1 MNYENEI
8 WMAIKNY
15 PNYEVSSMGRVR
27 SLYRRV
33 PHILKPAVTNSL
45 GHLKVG
51 LYKDGKVK
59 QLFVHRL
66 VAEAFIPNPE
76 NKPTV
81 DHIDRDTSNNCV
93 ENLRWANQIEQSF
106 NRKESGKPSEGCKI
120 PVMCIETGKIFDN
133 SCAAAHWIIDT
144 GLSTSKPK
152 DISKYIRGVCN
163 GTLKTIYGYHWK
175 FCNEGV

>member
-93 ENLRWANQIEQSF
+93 ENLRWANQI
-106 NRKESGKPSEGCKI
+106 GKR
-120 PVMCIETGKIFDN
+120 ET
-133 SCAAAHWIIDT
+133 
-144 GLSTSKPK
+144 
-152 DISKYIRGVCN
+152 
-163 GTLKTIYGYHWK
+163 
-175 FCNEGV
+175 E